1 MKNKKRNALF
11 DELRAEAKR
20 VNAWEALELI
30 QQAQTAFN
38 CVDDAFTDKSI
49 SKQLK
54 TIDILVAKIRNILPT
69 SKFTNNLES
78 ERRLYQ
84 SMKDSDFV
92 DTSNVIDPGLC
103 WCSEDD

>member
-11 DELRAEAKR
+11 NELRAEAKR

-38 CVDDAFTDKSI
+38 CVDDAITDKTI
-49 SKQLK
+49 KKQLK
-54 TIDILVAKIRNILPT
+54 KIDKFVAKIRNILPK
-69 SKFTNNLES
+69 SKSTHSLDM

-92 DTSNVIDPGLC
+92 DTSNVIDAGLC
-103 WCSEDD
+103 WNSEDD